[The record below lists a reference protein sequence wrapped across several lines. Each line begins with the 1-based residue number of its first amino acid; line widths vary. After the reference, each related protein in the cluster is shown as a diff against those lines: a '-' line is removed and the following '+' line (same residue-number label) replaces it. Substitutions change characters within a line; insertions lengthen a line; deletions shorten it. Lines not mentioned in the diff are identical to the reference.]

1 MNDTEKEQRK
11 LAAIMFTDMVG
22 YSALTQKNEALALQ
36 LLDEHRKLSRPVF
49 SKHGGREIKTIG
61 DAFMVEFESTLD
73 AVRCSIEM
81 QKVIAEYNAAQAP
94 ERRIEHRIG
103 IHVGDV
109 VFRGNDVYGDGV
121 NIAARI
127 EPLAEPGG
135 ICISEDVAR
144 QIQNKIEL
152 PLMRLGR
159 GELKNIKLPVTIYR
173 VELPWKKRQLPFAQ
187 RLEFAFRRRRKKL
200 LTALIPFAVLVAL
213 YLILKR
219 TFIPAELVSVAVL
232 PLEITGSSSE
242 DNTWLAEGIGQSIA
256 NKLTN
261 LKNVQVTPWATS
273 QRYRDRSVSLK
284 DLAKD
289 LGVQRL
295 IHGTIR
301 VLGERV
307 RASLE
312 LIDPFGNQTLWADE
326 FEEKAS
332 DIFAVQT
339 KIALGCAAGL
349 KGNLSSEEA
358 TIMAKPPAER
368 ADAFEFYIKGSMKMQ
383 SETEEDDNIA
393 LAFFDR
399 AIELDPKLAEARVG
413 RGAVYS
419 ARFFYGFGG
428 KEALDAAM
436 ENYKIALELDPQST
450 NARRGLIAQ
459 LWQMGLSEE
468 PLKQG
473 AAIRKDE
480 LNDVGALSVK
490 ADAYWVGGLP
500 NKAVPLYEKILQLDR
515 ANQSALY
522 FLILSLNQS
531 LQPQKAIDAG
541 ETYFERFGEDPV
553 VHMYVAIS
561 HHMLGD
567 LDAARIHYERADT
580 LFGEYS
586 NHDVYLYESDLY
598 RQLGDTAKS
607 ISLLINFA
615 HILERTLQAYPSN
628 FRMAG
633 ILADCYARLGNYD
646 EAERLLAQA
655 LQYSYPAHHFLRSA
669 IVLLRA
675 GRPKIARTIFQ
686 DILSNGTDVLLE
698 LREIQSMGKKLSEM
712 EKEGFFDKQIELDA
726 KYRALY

>member
-1 MNDTEKEQRK
+1 M
-11 LAAIMFTDMVG
+11 G
-22 YSALTQKNEALALQ
+22 YSALTQKNEALALE
-36 LLDEHRKLSRPVF
+36 LLNEHRKLSRPVF
-49 SKHGGREIKTIG
+49 SKHNGREIKTIG

-81 QKVIAEYNAAQAP
+81 QKVIAEYNGAQAQ

-109 VFRGNDVYGDGV
+109 VFRGNDVFGDGV

-127 EPLAEPGG
+127 QPLAEPGG

-152 PLMRLGR
+152 PLTRLGR

-173 VELPWKKRQLPFAQ
+173 VELPWKKRHLPFAE
-187 RLEFAFRRRRKKL
+187 RLEFTFRRRRKKL
-200 LTALIPFAVLVAL
+200 LTALISVAVLVGL
-213 YLILKR
+213 FLILKR

-261 LKNVQVTPWATS
+261 LKNLQVTPWATS

-284 DLAKD
+284 DLAKE

-295 IHGTIR
+295 IVGTIR

-307 RASLE
+307 QASIQ
-312 LIDPFGNQTLWADE
+312 LIDPFGNQQLWADE

-349 KGNLSSEEA
+349 KGKLSGEEEGL
-358 TIMAKPPAER
+358 IAKPPAER

-468 PLKQG
+468 CLKQG

-480 LNDVGALSVK
+480 LNDIGALFVK
-490 ADAYWVGGLP
+490 ADAYWYGGLP
-500 NKAVPLYEKILQLDR
+500 DNAVSLYEKILQLDR
-515 ANQSALY
+515 ANQGALY
-522 FLILSLNQS
+522 FLIINLNLSV
-531 LQPQKAIDAG
+531 QPQKTIDAG
-541 ETYFERFGEDPV
+541 EAYFERFGEDPV
-553 VHMYVAIS
+553 VHMYVARS
-561 HHMLGD
+561 HHMLGN
-567 LDAARIHYERADT
+567 LDAARIHYERA
-580 LFGEYS
+580 LVLSGE
-586 NHDVYLYESDLY
+586 HGFTTADLDVSDLY
-598 RQLGDTAKS
+598 RHLGDTVKA
-607 ISLLINFA
+607 ISLLTNLS
-615 HILERTLQAYPSN
+615 HRLDGMLQTYPSN

-633 ILADCYARLGNYD
+633 VLADCYVRIDNYD
-646 EAERLLAQA
+646 EAEKLMAQA
-655 LQYSYPAHHFLRSA
+655 HEYSYPAHHFLSGA
-669 IVLLRA
+669 IVLSRA
-675 GRPKIARTIFQ
+675 GRSKMARTIFQ
-686 DILSNGTDVLLE
+686 DILSKGTDLLFE
-698 LREIQSMGKKLSEM
+698 LKAMRAMGEKLSEV
-712 EKEGFFDKQIELDA
+712 EKEGFFDKQIALDA